1 MSKSRD
7 NVFNHKILSKDDFS
21 NDVGIIPSYSEFTND
36 REPSL
41 NFGMK
46 PQPIPNM
53 TILPNQI
60 YNSLNLL
67 AQTDPLTVT
76 KFNKNTDITSKPD
89 IVSSN
94 EIEEPFSRFQTVA
107 TPFIKYDEYP
117 QPESY
122 FNNFNGSGKMDL
134 IKEYIC
140 HVNSID
146 RDINKYP
153 SPFNFLVKLSPVE
166 GETDAYLTRTFK
178 NIRYIKIETAVFPR
192 RYCLVKTIVVNEPE
206 ITILFNDPT
215 LPSDNQIINNKWII
229 SYAVNNIINYCK
241 YEFNCPIEL
250 ITCYECIYDISSDS
264 YTTYQYCLSLKSIEH
279 DKYSILYL
287 NDINDISQ
295 YSTDQNL
302 SKAFNVMY
310 PDNTFGNS
318 LYVDCH
324 YTDKIFKFSE
334 LGNINRMLIRITNSL
349 GQDINP
355 NTKLYDYNVPTI
367 NSKTCTCTADVKDYK
382 CLCTYIR
389 HPRYSK
395 TQIDIMFKFGIIET
409 DFDKRVFN

>member
-7 NVFNHKILSKDDFS
+7 NVFNHKILSKDDFG
-21 NDVGIIPSYSEFTND
+21 NDVGVIPSYSEFTND

-41 NFGMK
+41 NFSMK

-67 AQTDPLTVT
+67 AQTDSLTVT

-107 TPFIKYDEYP
+107 TPFIGYDEHP

-122 FNNFNGSGKMDL
+122 FNNFNGNGKMDL

-166 GETDAYLTRTFK
+166 GEIDAYIARTFK

-192 RYCLVKTIVVNEPE
+192 RYCLVKTVVDNEND
-206 ITILFNDPT
+206 ITALFSNPT
-215 LPSDNQIINNKWII
+215 LPNDNQIINNIWIV
-229 SYAVNNIINYCK
+229 SYAVNNTINYCK
-241 YEFNCPIEL
+241 YEPNCPIEL
-250 ITCYECIYDISSDS
+250 ITSYECIYDRSLDS

-279 DKYSILYL
+279 DKYSIKHVR
-287 NDINDISQ
+287 DD
-295 YSTDQNL
+295 
-302 SKAFNVMY
+302 
-310 PDNTFGNS
+310 
-318 LYVDCH
+318 
-324 YTDKIFKFSE
+324 
-334 LGNINRMLIRITNSL
+334 
-349 GQDINP
+349 
-355 NTKLYDYNVPTI
+355 
-367 NSKTCTCTADVKDYK
+367 
-382 CLCTYIR
+382 
-389 HPRYSK
+389 
-395 TQIDIMFKFGIIET
+395 
-409 DFDKRVFN
+409 